1 MIHDSNCPQGEGASI
16 STTPYGLEDF
26 PCLCEL
32 IAKAREDERS
42 AAVQRVEALNWIIPE
57 GHAGK
62 WVVGYQTPGYP
73 DQPPPNAGLLR
84 TQTIAA
90 IKGDQE

>member
-1 MIHDSNCPQGEGASI
+1 MNHDPMCPYAEG
-16 STTPYGLEDF
+16 PKWDDF
-26 PCLCEL
+26 CPMCRL
-32 IAKAREDERS
+32 IAQVREEERS

-57 GHAGK
+57 GRVGK

-90 IKGDQE
+90 IKGGQT

>member
-1 MIHDSNCPQGEGASI
+1 MTTHLPDCWATDPSDPPAWCICDELRACEQRVI
-16 STTPYGLEDF
+16 SE
-26 PCLCEL
+26 
-32 IAKAREDERS
+32 
-42 AAVQRVEALNWIIPE
+42 AVQRVEALNWIIPE
-57 GHAGK
+57 GRVGK

-90 IKGDQE
+90 IKGDHP

>member
-1 MIHDSNCPQGEGASI
+1 MNHDPLCPKGGGASI
-16 STTPYGLEDF
+16 TTTDGLEDF

-32 IAKAREDERS
+32 IAQVREDERS

-57 GHAGK
+57 GRVGK

-90 IKGDQE
+90 IKGDHP